1 MNDSSYQTHTTIV
14 KNCSN
19 SIIAQVKLEDYL
31 KRKYPNFKQLVVFS
45 CVEDLLRSIFGS
57 LNGNPFG
64 L

>member
-1 MNDSSYQTHTTIV
+1 MNDSSFESHTTIV

-31 KRKYPNFKQLVVFS
+31 KRKYPNFKQLVVYS
-45 CVEDLLRSIFGS
+45 CKEDFLRNLFGS
-57 LNGNPFG
+57 LKVNPFK